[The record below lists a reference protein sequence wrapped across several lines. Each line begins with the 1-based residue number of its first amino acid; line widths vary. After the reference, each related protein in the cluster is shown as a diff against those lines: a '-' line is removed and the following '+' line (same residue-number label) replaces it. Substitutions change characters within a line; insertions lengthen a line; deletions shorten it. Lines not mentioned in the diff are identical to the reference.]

1 MEYSCCHFLC
11 LFQSLYA
18 LSLCNPR
25 GKNCRT
31 NVLNLSAVMNFPF
44 QLFRRH
50 LDKADINTLMKIKVF
65 LFDCDGVLWKGAK
78 PISGAVE
85 TVKYLKDKGKSVF
98 YCVSGCVL
106 LSHIDKQFCKKQKK
120 YCGKIEELW
129 NIVNS

>member
-1 MEYSCCHFLC
+1 
-11 LFQSLYA
+11 
-18 LSLCNPR
+18 
-25 GKNCRT
+25 
-31 NVLNLSAVMNFPF
+31 MNFPF

-98 YCVSGCVL
+98 YCVSVL
-106 LSHIDKQFCKKQKK
+106 CLAFPYRQTVLQEAEKV
-120 YCGKIEELW
+120 LW
-129 NIVNS
+129 KN